1 MPNTASQI
9 LLQIVFILLNA
20 FFAGS
25 EIAFLSLSQIKL
37 SKKAEDGDKTAA
49 ALLKVVE
56 NPNTFLSGIQ
66 VAITL
71 SGFLSAAFGT
81 ENFSGYLDDF
91 MLGTLHLP
99 LPAGVVSVISTV
111 LVTVIISFFSIA
123 FGEMVPKRIAMQKP
137 MMFAVPALH
146 VLRVVSVVFAPMF
159 ALLNVCTNGTL
170 RLMGMKVEAEE
181 GVASEEDLRL
191 MVESSGEQG
200 TIDQDEQE
208 WIENVFDFNDMTA
221 SSAMTPEPDVTA
233 FSLDEDPEEILKAI
247 RETGLSRYPVYEDDD
262 VNDICGILNARD
274 FLLNLQEE
282 NPRPLKELL
291 RPAYFVPESVHADQL
306 FKDMQAQ
313 KQHLAVVV
321 DEYGGT
327 AGVITIEDLLEEIVG
342 DIFDEFDPAEPQELT
357 EMGKG
362 MWRVAGSMRVEEF
375 AEALDFELPE
385 DRDYD
390 TVAGLILS
398 CLPSIPEDG
407 TTPSVEVCG
416 LQFDVQTIEDRK
428 ILWAMV
434 HKITPPP
441 QAEDEEAEEKN
452 HRSRQREDE
461 DKDEPRRDKDRKEKD
476 RKERE

>member
-1 MPNTASQI
+1 MPNIASQI

-208 WIENVFDFNDMTA
+208 WIENVLDFNDMTA

-233 FSLDEDPEEILKAI
+233 FSLDEDPQEILKAI

>member
-1 MPNTASQI
+1 MPNIASQI

-99 LPAGVVSVISTV
+99 LPAGVVSVLSTV
-111 LVTVIISFFSIA
+111 LVTVIISFFAIA
-123 FGEMVPKRIAMQKP
+123 CGETAPMRIAMQTP

-233 FSLDEDPEEILKAI
+233 FSLDEDPQEILKAI

>member
-1 MPNTASQI
+1 MPSLVSQI
-9 LLQIVFILLNA
+9 LLQVVFILLNA

-25 EIAFLSLSQIKL
+25 EIAFLSLNQMKL
-37 SKKAEDGDKTAA
+37 SKKAEEGDKTSA

-81 ENFSGYLDDF
+81 ENFSGYLDSF
-91 MLGTLHLP
+91 MLETLALP
-99 LPAGVVSVISTV
+99 IPAGVASVISTV
-111 LVTVIISFFSIA
+111 VVTVIISFFSIA

-137 MMFAVPALH
+137 MAFAVPALYILK
-146 VLRVVSVVFAPMF
+146 VMVVVFKPMF
-159 ALLNVCTNGTL
+159 VLLNVCTNGTL
-170 RLMGMKVEAEE
+170 RLLGMKVEASEDA
-181 GVASEEDLRL
+181 ASEEDLRL

-233 FSLDEDPEEILKAI
+233 FALDEDPQEILTAI
-247 RETGLSRYPVYEDDD
+247 RETGLSRYPVYEDD

-282 NPRPLKELL
+282 NPRPLKSLL

-327 AGVITIEDLLEEIVG
+327 AGVVTIEDLLEEIVG

-357 EMGKG
+357 EMGQG

-385 DRDYD
+385 DREYD

-416 LQFDVQTIEDRK
+416 LHFDVQTIEDRK

-434 HKITPPP
+434 HKLAPVP
-441 QAEDEEAEEKN
+441 EDDAEEEKP
-452 HRSRQREDE
+452 RRGRRDE
-461 DKDEPRRDKDRKEKD
+461 DKDKEKNED
-476 RKERE
+476 SGEE

>member
-1 MPNTASQI
+1 MPNIASQI

-233 FSLDEDPEEILKAI
+233 FSLDEDPQEILKAI

-441 QAEDEEAEEKN
+441 QAEDQEAEEKN
-452 HRSRQREDE
+452 HRSRQWEDE

>member
-1 MPNTASQI
+1 MPNIASQI

-233 FSLDEDPEEILKAI
+233 FALDEDPQEILTAI
-247 RETGLSRYPVYEDDD
+247 RETGLSRYPVYEDD

-306 FKDMQAQ
+306 FQDMQAQ

>member
-1 MPNTASQI
+1 MPNIASQI

-66 VAITL
+66 VATTL

-233 FSLDEDPEEILKAI
+233 FSLDEDPQEILKAI

-291 RPAYFVPESVHADQL
+291 RPAYFVPESVHADPL

-313 KQHLAVVV
+313 KQHLAEVV

>member
-1 MPNTASQI
+1 MPNIASQI

-233 FSLDEDPEEILKAI
+233 FSLDEDPQEILKAI

-327 AGVITIEDLLEEIVG
+327 AGVITIEDLLDEIVG

>member
-1 MPNTASQI
+1 LPNIASQI

-306 FKDMQAQ
+306 FKEQAQ

-342 DIFDEFDPAEPQELT
+342 DIFDEFDPAEPQELD

-461 DKDEPRRDKDRKEKD
+461 EKDEPRRDKDRKEKD

>member
-1 MPNTASQI
+1 MPNIASQI

-306 FKDMQAQ
+306 FKEQAQ

-342 DIFDEFDPAEPQELT
+342 DIFDEFDPAEPQELD

-461 DKDEPRRDKDRKEKD
+461 EKDEPRRDKDRKEKD

>member
-1 MPNTASQI
+1 MPNIASQI

-99 LPAGVVSVISTV
+99 LPAGVVSVLSTV

-327 AGVITIEDLLEEIVG
+327 AGVITIEDLLEGIGG

-461 DKDEPRRDKDRKEKD
+461 EKDEPRRDKDRKEKD

>member
-1 MPNTASQI
+1 MPNIASQI

-99 LPAGVVSVISTV
+99 LPAGVVSVLSTV

-233 FSLDEDPEEILKAI
+233 FSLDEDPQEILKAI

-461 DKDEPRRDKDRKEKD
+461 EKDEPRRDKDRKEKD